1 MKYPQLALSDIQDK
15 LREFNG
21 DMYALIHANKTKL
34 DRVEHEFIS
43 LVDKYRMSRYD
54 SALSD
59 VIFIGLKYDD
69 KYIIPEYQRDL
80 VWKLK
85 QKQDLIV
92 SVLIDNPIGDF
103 VFKETKFHL
112 GATFHYTVIDGQQ
125 RINALRE
132 FVTNQFPMEDG
143 RYFSDLKYWDQR
155 RVFER
160 RVMYYTVP
168 NASLEVEI
176 DIYLGRNK
184 GGTAHT
190 KEEIAKAVRLS
201 GKVKSDA

>member
-1 MKYPQLALSDIQDK
+1 MKYPKLSNTDIYDCLRVLNGNTRGLIDIYTQKPDK
-15 LREFNG
+15 
-21 DMYALIHANKTKL
+21 
-34 DRVEHEFIS
+34 VEHEFES
-43 LVDKYRMSRYD
+43 LVDKYGMQRVD
-54 SALSD
+54 SQLSE
-59 VIFIGLKYDD
+59 VILIGLKYDD
-69 KYIIPEYQRDL
+69 EYIIPEYQRDL
-80 VWKLK
+80 VWSLK
-85 QKQDLIV
+85 QKQDLIM

-103 VFKETKFHL
+103 VFKEVRINK
-112 GATFHYTVIDGQQ
+112 GATFHYSVIDGQQ

-143 RYFSDLKYWDQR
+143 RFFSNLLYWDQR

-168 NASLEVEI
+168 NASLEDEI

-190 KEEIAKAVRLS
+190 KKELDKAIKML
-201 GKVKSDA
+201 KNKSN

>member
-1 MKYPQLALSDIQDK
+1 MKYPQLAHVDIQDK

-21 DMYALIHANKTKL
+21 DMYALINANTVKPEKA
-34 DRVEHEFIS
+34 EHEFVS
-43 LVDKYRMSRYD
+43 LVDKYKMSRHD
-54 SALSD
+54 AALSE
-59 VIFIGLKYDD
+59 VIFIGLRYDD
-69 KYIIPEYQRDL
+69 EYIIPEYQRDL
-80 VWKLK
+80 VWNLK

-103 VFKETKFHL
+103 VFKETKSHL
-112 GATFHYTVIDGQQ
+112 GATFHYSVIDGQQ

-132 FVTNQFPMEDG
+132 FVANQFPMEDG
-143 RYFSDLKYWDQR
+143 RYFPDLLYWDQR

-160 RVMYYTVP
+160 RAMYYTVP
-168 NASLEVEI
+168 NASLEDEI

-190 KEEIAKAVRLS
+190 KKELEKAIKMR
-201 GKVKSDA
+201 GVKK

>member
-1 MKYPQLALSDIQDK
+1 MKYKTLTPSEIQNM
-15 LREFNG
+15 LRDVCGNMHDFI
-21 DMYALIHANKTKL
+21 DANTQKPE
-34 DRVEHEFIS
+34 VPEHDFVS
-43 LVDKYRMSRYD
+43 LVEKYQMRRHD
-54 SALSD
+54 SALSK
-59 VIFIGLKYDD
+59 VIFIGLEYDD
-69 KYIIPEYQRDL
+69 EYIIPEYQRDL
-80 VWKLK
+80 VWSLQ
-85 QKQDLIV
+85 QKQDLMI

-103 VFKETKFHL
+103 VFKETKSNG
-112 GATFHYTVIDGQQ
+112 GATFHYSIIDGQQ

-160 RVMYYTVP
+160 RIMYYTVP
-168 NASLEVEI
+168 NASLEDEL

-190 KEEIAKAVRLS
+190 AEEIAKALRL
-201 GKVKSDA
+201 KQRIQK

>member
-1 MKYPQLALSDIQDK
+1 MKYKTLTPSGVLEK
-15 LREFNG
+15 LREYCGN
-21 DMYALIHANKTKL
+21 MHSLIAENTPKPEI
-34 DRVEHEFIS
+34 VEYDFVS
-43 LVDKYRMSRYD
+43 LVDKYSMGRHD
-54 SALSD
+54 AALSD

-69 KYIIPEYQRDL
+69 EYIIPEYQRAL
-80 VWKLK
+80 VWTAK

-103 VFKETKFHL
+103 IFKETKFN
-112 GATFHYTVIDGQQ
+112 GGSTFYYTVIDGQQ
-125 RINALRE
+125 RINTLRE

-168 NASLEVEI
+168 NASLEDEI

-190 KEEIAKAVRLS
+190 AEELEKASKML
-201 GKVKSDA
+201 KNKQK